1 MSEQDSETQKP
12 QPAPRPVT
20 QIAIDG
26 AAGVG
31 KSTIGER
38 LARRLGAL
46 YVDSGAFYRA
56 LTVVALDRGVAPDDA
71 EALTALARAIR
82 FVITAPTSAATEEG
96 HQYTVLTDGD
106 DITARLRIPNVE
118 RAVSAVSRH
127 PAVRT
132 ALIERMRQMADEQ
145 SVVMVG
151 RDIGTVVLPNATLK
165 IYLTTSIAH
174 RATRR
179 HGDLVRQ
186 QGDAAPSLAT
196 VEAEMAARDAK
207 DAAQMQ
213 PAENA
218 ITINNDNLEAD
229 DVVGRIA
236 DLLAERQQNPSGA
249 QTPTATATP
258 PHALTSSDTDAPA
271 SPVTDTTVASAAM
284 LEMAT
289 LGLATPGASAVAL
302 SDAPASAPSAPAP
315 AQAPS
320 ANGATHPRTRVVRIA
335 QANEAATAPKTG
347 VASVS
352 AAGKAAK
359 PLPDGTPAP
368 WFYAMS
374 RAITLLLM
382 PLLAR
387 VRIVDIENVPTDGP
401 VMLASNHVAWADI
414 PLISL
419 HVPRI
424 THYMAKV
431 ELFHIPI
438 LRVIVR
444 LLGAFP
450 VHRGEGDR
458 ESLRTAER
466 LLGENE
472 IVVIFPEGHRSGG
485 HLIKGLPGVAL
496 IALRANVPIVPVA
509 ISGTEHMFKGFRYG
523 PFAPRVTVRYGK
535 PFRLAQAGKR
545 RSRDDMERG
554 VDEIMRHIATLLP
567 PEYRGEYADDARPA
581 PDSDATASEA
591 TMSATN
597 ATNATPGDG
606 ASEGRAVR

>member
-1 MSEQDSETQKP
+1 MSEQDSAPQTP
-12 QPAPRPVT
+12 QPEQPVASTPPAVT

-56 LTVVALDRGVAPDDA
+56 LTVVALERGVTPDDVG
-71 EALTALARAIR
+71 ALTALAQAVR
-82 FVITAPTSAATEEG
+82 FVITAPSSAATEEG
-96 HQYTVLTDGD
+96 HQYTVLADGD
-106 DITARLRIPNVE
+106 DITARLRTPAVE
-118 RAVSAVSRH
+118 GAVSAVSRH
-127 PAVRT
+127 PTVRT

-165 IYLTTSIAH
+165 IYLTTSIGH
-174 RATRR
+174 RAARR

-186 QGDAAPSLAT
+186 QGDAAPSLAQ

-207 DAAQMQ
+207 DATQMQ
-213 PAENA
+213 PAENT
-218 ITINNDNLEAD
+218 ITINNDHLEAD
-229 DVVGRIA
+229 DVVARIA
-236 DLLAERQQNPSGA
+236 DLLAERQRGA
-249 QTPTATATP
+249 PTSATTSALANDMPDDAGPAHEAAGDTQDSAA
-258 PHALTSSDTDAPA
+258 PHTTVSASESA
-271 SPVTDTTVASAAM
+271 SPVAAPPIS
-284 LEMAT
+284 T
-289 LGLATPGASAVAL
+289 
-302 SDAPASAPSAPAP
+302 APSA
-315 AQAPS
+315 S
-320 ANGATHPRTRVVRIA
+320 
-335 QANEAATAPKTG
+335 
-347 VASVS
+347 ASVS
-352 AAGKAAK
+352 AVEVSAAGASVVAAPATGADGSASPRASVVRAPQISAAAPIATTAPGKPAK
-359 PLPDGTPAP
+359 PLPDGTPSL
-368 WFYAMS
+368 WFYA
-374 RAITLLLM
+374 TLRVLTKLIM

-387 VRIVDIENVPTDGP
+387 LRTENIENIPAEGP

-419 HVPRI
+419 RVPRI
-424 THYMAKV
+424 THYMAKI
-431 ELFHIPI
+431 ELFHIPF
-438 LRVIVR
+438 LRTVVR

-466 LLGENE
+466 LLGKGE

-496 IALRANVPIVPVA
+496 IALRANVPIVP
-509 ISGTEHMFKGFRYG
+509 IGIYGTERMFKGFNYG

-535 PFRLAQAGKR
+535 PFYLTQGGKR

-554 VDEIMRHIATLLP
+554 VDEIMRQIAALLP
-567 PEYRGEYADDARPA
+567 PEYRGVYADEALPA
-581 PDSDATASEA
+581 PSIEDATTATTEA
-591 TMSATN
+591 KDAGHNSVVI
-597 ATNATPGDG
+597 
-606 ASEGRAVR
+606 R